1 MVNARKLFEV
11 FYHSPSPTPA
21 PPHTEMWHVFDQII
35 RKFTSQFPLAKG
47 LIEPTPVKRKD
58 KLELSSAKLSRLSL
72 VEAELGK
79 YSQGLGCNI

>member
-1 MVNARKLFEV
+1 MQENSLKSFTI
-11 FYHSPSPTPA
+11 TPPPPPP

-58 KLELSSAKLSRLSL
+58 KLEISSAKLSSLSL

-79 YSQGLGCNI
+79 YSQGLGYII